1 MKLVIEKETMYI
13 VPENEMD
20 QAYLETIIG
29 FEKEGRN
36 NVIVERKDVC
46 STPERIKY
54 ILLERG
60 D

>member
-1 MKLVIEKETMYI
+1 MKLIIEKNTMYI

-36 NVIVERKDVC
+36 NVIVERKDAG